1 MSQRRKKNRRHKAEE
16 ASASAKAPPA
26 TPEHSSALRNEGAKP
41 LRIRLGAFAVVL
53 GTQLLLL
60 GFFYAMA
67 GAFPAEARLKT
78 LKPSFSAEAGKTV
91 AVTAHI
97 RYAFPPML
105 RSRPSHMVFR
115 INLDGQAPVN
125 WDVEL
130 ATLVKVGITAPE
142 KPGVHS
148 FTLIAD
154 PDGSAGIGPLK
165 TTAALNV
172 LASKKPAGD

>member
-1 MSQRRKKNRRHKAEE
+1 MSRRRKKKPSRKTEKT
-16 ASASAKAPPA
+16 SCTAKAPPVEA
-26 TPEHSSALRNEGAKP
+26 GPNNTLRNEGAKP
-41 LRIRLGAFAVVL
+41 LRTRLGALALVL
-53 GTQLLLL
+53 GAQLLLL
-60 GFFYAMA
+60 GLFYTMA

-172 LASKKPAGD
+172 LTSKKPAGD